1 MTYPE
6 KLIESLI
13 RHAKVVAD
21 GFDNPTARTR
31 DNVRLLKKDLKKICE
46 LKTNDNDKSG
56 K

>member
-21 GFDNPTARTR
+21 GFDNPKARTR
-31 DNVRLLKKDLKKICE
+31 DNVRLLKKDLGKIYKLNKNE
-46 LKTNDNDKSG
+46 KSG